1 MDEDYFAQY
10 LGMWSTD
17 VILIKGETSTSQK
30 DNNSLEWLIFLS
42 ITITFI
48 SITEYSGSCISFSI
62 LIK

>member
-30 DNNSLEWLIFLS
+30 DNNSLEWLIFYLLLLLLLVLQNIQDLVFLLVS
-42 ITITFI
+42 
-48 SITEYSGSCISFSI
+48 
-62 LIK
+62 